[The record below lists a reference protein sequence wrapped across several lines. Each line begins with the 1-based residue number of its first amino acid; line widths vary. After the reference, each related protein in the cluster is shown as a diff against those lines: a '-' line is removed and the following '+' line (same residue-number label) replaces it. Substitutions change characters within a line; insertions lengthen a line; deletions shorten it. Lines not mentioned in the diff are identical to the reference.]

1 MTNAWHILPRVLTV
15 RAQWL
20 KLSGFASPVIYINNN
35 DSMTQ
40 DALVLGHIDVVKAAD
55 GMFAPKIEDGRM
67 YGRGTLDMKSFAAV
81 AMNSMHYVLGIKSA
95 VKFGVILSTDEE
107 QGSKSTHAFMARYPG

>member
-1 MTNAWHILPRVLTV
+1 M
-15 RAQWL
+15 
-20 KLSGFASPVIYINNN
+20 
-35 DSMTQ
+35 
-40 DALVLGHIDVVKAAD
+40 VKAAD

-81 AMNSMHYVLGIKSA
+81 AMNSMHYVLEHKPA

-107 QGSKSTHAFMARYPG
+107 QRQKHARVYGALSGLNVGVVRQ

>member
-1 MTNAWHILPRVLTV
+1 MQA
-15 RAQWL
+15 
-20 KLSGFASPVIYINNN
+20 VIYISNN

-67 YGRGTLDMKSFAAV
+67 YGRGTLEDEVFAAV
-81 AMNSMHYVLGIKSA
+81 AMNSMIMRWSISRRLSSA
-95 VKFGVILSTDEE
+95 LFYLPTKN
-107 QGSKSTHAFMARYPG
+107 KAAKARTRLWRAIRS